1 MSLTAL
7 TLSLSFVAISLAI
20 SYREQLGLEK
30 DMMIGTIRAFLQLF
44 AIGYV
49 LQLVFDLRS
58 LPGILAILTVMIA
71 VAVQNAAK
79 RAFALPRPKARL
91 YILGALV
98 LAETLTLGLLLSLG
112 IVPLEPRFIIP
123 LSGMIVG
130 NAMIASG
137 LTINRLQAEL
147 SSQKAQVL
155 AALSLG
161 ATSRQAAAR
170 AIKAA
175 VKAGMSPTIDSMKT
189 VGLVQLPG
197 MMTGQIIAGASPVEA
212 VKYQI
217 LIHLVMM
224 GATAVASIAVG
235 LSCYRPFFTAEHQ
248 LSRHYPGAVQ

>member
-1 MSLTAL
+1 MSAL
-7 TLSLSFVAISLAI
+7 ALMLSLSFVAIALVV

-30 DMMIGTIRAFLQLF
+30 DMLVGTIRAFIQLF

-49 LQLVFDLRS
+49 LQFIFDLRS
-58 LPGILAILTVMIA
+58 LPGILSILAVMIA
-71 VAVQNAAK
+71 VAVQNASK
-79 RAFALPRPKARL
+79 RASALPRPTARL
-91 YILGALV
+91 YLLGALA
-98 LAETLTLGLLLSLG
+98 LAEAITLGLLLSLG
-112 IVPLEPRFIIP
+112 IVPLEPQFIIP

-130 NAMIASG
+130 NAMVASG

-161 ATSRQAAAR
+161 ATSRQAAGR

-217 LIHLVMM
+217 LIHLVLT
-224 GATAVASIAVG
+224 GATAVASMAVG

-248 LSRHYPGAVQ
+248 LSRYYPGANQ